1 MYTSQ
6 GPSIDRAFDQGFKI
20 AAERYGVVLLNF
32 IILAIMLLISMV
44 TIIGLIL
51 WPAFIGGFYGSLV
64 RIGRGDPA
72 QIGDFFKI
80 GFDKFGPLLG
90 AMILYFLG
98 IVVGLMFL
106 LIPGIY
112 LMVTW
117 FFVPYLIVDKNLP
130 VTEAFSE
137 SMNLIHKKV
146 GWWKTFGL
154 FCIML
159 LISIGLEII
168 GFIPFIGIVI
178 SILGTIFLAPFLYM
192 VYAIYYIDS
201 V

>member
-1 MYTSQ
+1 
-6 GPSIDRAFDQGFKI
+6 
-20 AAERYGVVLLNF
+20 
-32 IILAIMLLISMV
+32 
-44 TIIGLIL
+44 
-51 WPAFIGGFYGSLV
+51 
-64 RIGRGDPA
+64 
-72 QIGDFFKI
+72 
-80 GFDKFGPLLG
+80 
-90 AMILYFLG
+90 MILYFLG
-98 IVVGLMFL
+98 IAVGLMFL

-112 LMVTW
+112 LMVAW
-117 FFVPYLIVDKNLP
+117 VFVPYLIVDKNLP

-159 LISIGLEII
+159 LISIGFEII